1 MFMCYSSKN
10 DFVTNGL
17 FHVQINKWKIV
28 LLVLQQ
34 SKEWP
39 CQIPFLISVPLFSL
53 PVIFLLHWNISRLFL
68 DSAETDCNLSH
79 LASECLKCL
88 LSVHLIG
95 FHFLARIHVHHVQTK
110 PLCSYSNQDRPPL
123 YSWLSLFLA
132 SQKAFQHELTPSES
146 YSVDRG
152 RPHSHY
158 TTLVATCV
166 LGHLKCGLRNSVSVH
181 SGYIH
186 TCIEWFTCDAT
197 ISVTLWG
204 VGEAI
209 VSRLKECRGARMKR
223 VWKTRGNTEV

>member
-1 MFMCYSSKN
+1 MCSKLAIRN
-10 DFVTNGL
+10 
-17 FHVQINKWKIV
+17 
-28 LLVLQQ
+28 
-34 SKEWP
+34 SKQRKL
-39 CQIPFLISVPLFSL
+39 CSRCLCAIQGKRTDYVCLSQMVYFTFFLISVPLFSL

-166 LGHLKCGLRNSVSVH
+166 LGHLKEFSLSAFWVH
-181 SGYIH
+181 SHLYRVVYL
-186 TCIEWFTCDAT
+186 WCDH
-197 ISVTLWG
+197 
-204 VGEAI
+204 
-209 VSRLKECRGARMKR
+209 
-223 VWKTRGNTEV
+223 

>member
-1 MFMCYSSKN
+1 MP
-10 DFVTNGL
+10 D
-17 FHVQINKWKIV
+17 
-28 LLVLQQ
+28 
-34 SKEWP
+34 
-39 CQIPFLISVPLFSL
+39 PFPHLCSF
-53 PVIFLLHWNISRLFL
+53 IFFACNISTALKYIQIVFGFSWNRLQSVTPGIRMSQMSLECPL
-68 DSAETDCNLSH
+68 DWISFPGSYTRTSRTNQ
-79 LASECLKCL
+79 AS
-88 LSVHLIG
+88 VLI
-95 FHFLARIHVHHVQTK
+95 FKPRQT
-110 PLCSYSNQDRPPL
+110 PL

-166 LGHLKCGLRNSVSVH
+166 LGHLKCALRNSVSVH